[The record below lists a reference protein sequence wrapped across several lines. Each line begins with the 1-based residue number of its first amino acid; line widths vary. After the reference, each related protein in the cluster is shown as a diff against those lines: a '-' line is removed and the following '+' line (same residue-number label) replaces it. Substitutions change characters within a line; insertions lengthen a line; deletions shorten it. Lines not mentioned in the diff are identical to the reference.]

1 METITKLAPTAEISD
16 AFWKHYKKFRGI
28 NGGVGEYER
37 IMVSISGGSDSDVLI
52 DMIER
57 IGYEPGIVHYVFFNT
72 GIEFQ
77 ATKDH
82 IKELEEKY
90 GVEIEERRAK
100 MPTAI
105 ACHKYGQPF
114 LSKRISDYASRLQKH
129 GFQWEDEP
137 FETLK
142 EKYHDCESALKWWCN
157 AYEDGSKLNIKR
169 RKYLKE
175 FMTAYLPNFAI
186 SSMCCQKAKKDTAHD
201 FEKEFV
207 PDLNVQGIRKDEGG
221 SRSITYKNCFDDIS
235 CGCSRLR
242 PLFWFSDMDKQKY
255 CATFDVEHS
264 RCYTQYGMKRGGCAC
279 CPFGRDFEQELE
291 AAKKYEPKLYKA
303 ANLIF
308 GDSYDYTRKYK
319 DFCVQMKLKE
329 KGVV

>member
-57 IGYEPGIVHYVFFNT
+57 IGYEPGTVHYVFFNT

-90 GVEIEERRAK
+90 GVEIEEVKAK
-100 MPTAI
+100 MPVAV
-105 ACHKYGQPF
+105 ACHKFGQPF
-114 LSKRISDYASRLQKH
+114 LSKQVSEWIMRLQRH
-129 GFQWEDEP
+129 GFKWEDKPLDEL
-137 FETLK
+137 LK
-142 EKYHDCESALKWWCN
+142 EYPKCKAALRWWCN
-157 AYEDGSKLNIKR
+157 DYGEDSKLNICR
-169 RKYLKE
+169 NKYLKE
-175 FMTAYLPNFAI
+175 FMMNTPPNFPI
-186 SSMCCQKAKKDTAHD
+186 SNKCCQKSKKENAHNYEES
-201 FEKEFV
+201 FN
-207 PDLNVQGIRKDEGG
+207 PDLSVTGVRKSEGG
-221 SRSITYKNCFDDIS
+221 ARSIAYKNCFDDVPF
-235 CGCSRLR
+235 GCSNLRLV
-242 PLFWFSDMDKQKY
+242 FWFTADDKEEY
-255 CATFDVEHS
+255 CKAFDVEHS

-279 CPFGRDFEQELE
+279 CPFGRDFEQELK
-291 AAKKYEPKLYKA
+291 AAKEYEPKLYKVA
-303 ANLIF
+303 MLIF
-308 GDSYDYTRKYK
+308 GKSYEYTRKYK

-329 KGVV
+329 KGVA